1 MSLNPVELELLT
13 NGDVLMKFNHDLLED
28 IIVSPSRVSE
38 NKRGVARA
46 QLSTSALSCMVGSI
60 NYMLKARNV
69 EVKGING

>member
-1 MSLNPVELELLT
+1 LNPVELELLT

-28 IIVSPSRVSE
+28 IIVSPSSVSE
-38 NKRGVARA
+38 NKRGGVARA

-60 NYMLKARNV
+60 NYMLKSRNV